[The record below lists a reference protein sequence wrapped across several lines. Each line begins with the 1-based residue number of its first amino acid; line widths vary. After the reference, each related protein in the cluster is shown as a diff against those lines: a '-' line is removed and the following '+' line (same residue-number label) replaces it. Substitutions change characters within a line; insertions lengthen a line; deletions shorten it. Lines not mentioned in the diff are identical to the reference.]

1 MKDNRVIFMGPPD
14 FSVPVLEKLIENT
27 NVVLVVTKKMLML
40 EEKKY

>member
-1 MKDNRVIFMGPPD
+1 MGTPD

-27 NVVLVVTKKMLML
+27 NVVLVVTKKMHML